1 MGEVGGVGQVPA
13 VGQRPGEA
21 GAAEQGLRAAVSSGA
36 GGRSPGGAGRGP
48 GCESRCRLELGAGG
62 VSSLGGRAA
71 RQRCLPSPRLLGTFQ
86 TRVKS
91 GGGDCKSTRKP
102 APETGS
108 AAGSSRC

>member
-1 MGEVGGVGQVPA
+1 MPA

-62 VSSLGGRAA
+62 VSSLGGRA
-71 RQRCLPSPRLLGTFQ
+71 
-86 TRVKS
+86 
-91 GGGDCKSTRKP
+91 GGRR
-102 APETGS
+102 GS
-108 AAGSSRC
+108 AAFLAHGFWERFKPGSSQVEGTVRAQESRHQKRAALRVVPGAERRV